1 MRAATCGAS
10 APRTSNDRRLILA
23 KLKWTAF
30 PHPAKGFAY
39 AGDALKKAWP
49 KLHRGDAEPFPRD
62 ADAQQA
68 WRLFHQGK
76 FAEAVERGLAA
87 GGAGLTAANK
97 AQAIYANGVERKEA
111 AKLALFEEVMQRA
124 QAQAKAEPRNANAHY
139 LYAYAAGR
147 YSQRISVVKALS
159 QGYGGRIRAAL
170 ETALKLQPKHA
181 EAHIALGAYH
191 AEIIDKVGALVGGLT
206 YGANAKEGEKHF
218 RKALELA
225 PGSPI
230 ARIEMANGLVMMHG
244 RKMVEEAGRLYSE
257 AAGMDPSDAMEMLDV
272 ETARAELA

>member
-1 MRAATCGAS
+1 V
-10 APRTSNDRRLILA
+10 A

-30 PHPAKGFAY
+30 PHPAKGFVY

-49 KLHRGDAEPFPRD
+49 KLHRGDAEPFPKD
-62 ADAQQA
+62 AEVQEA
-68 WRLFHQGK
+68 WRLFHQGR

-111 AKLALFEEVMQRA
+111 ARIALFEEVMKRAEA
-124 QAQAKAEPRNANAHY
+124 QARAEPKNANAHY

-147 YSQRISVVKALS
+147 YSQRISVVKALA
-159 QGYGGRIRAAL
+159 QGYGGRIRTAL

-181 EAHIALGAYH
+181 DAHIALGAYH

-206 YGANAKEGEKHF
+206 YGANAREGEKHF

-225 PGSPI
+225 PDSPI
-230 ARIEMANGLVMMHG
+230 ARIEMANGMVLMHG
-244 RKMVEEAGRLYSE
+244 RKMVEEAGRLYAQ
-257 AAGMDPSDAMEMLDV
+257 AAEIEPLDAMEMLDV
-272 ETARAELA
+272 ESARAELR